1 MQTDIEI
8 EDTPFSGNIGGATRL
23 DINDFTHLE
32 DDKPLFA
39 TVQIEYVPRKSIMKV
54 ASVIAYADGWRQEN
68 ASPEEAVNL
77 ICKELSGAC
86 EPMMMNVNATYRTR
100 GGVTSSAQA
109 RFQHSDMSKQGPRI
123 MSAH

>member
-54 ASVIAYADGWRQEN
+54 ASVIDYADNWRQEN
-68 ASPEEAVNL
+68 ASPEEAVKL
-77 ICKELSGAC
+77 ICKELSDSC

-100 GGVTSSAQA
+100 SGVTSSAQA
-109 RFQHSDMSKQGPRI
+109 RFQHADMKQQGPRI
-123 MSAH
+123 MAAH